1 MAVVGCAAV
10 ASQSAET
17 EGVTSVEAKSL
28 PLLLL
33 HGTGDRVLSPSCS
46 ERLFEENKRAARD
59 DQGGLKLFEGDDHA
73 LMGTLLEE
81 EERMLCV
88 FVMKC
93 DGEEVAEDEDLEV
106 LGKPLVEEEDKFRVM
121 EEAADLG
128 EGERL
133 R

>member
-17 EGVTSVEAKSL
+17 EGVASVEAKRL

-33 HGTGDRVLSPSCS
+33 HGTGDRVLSSSCS
-46 ERLFEENKRAARD
+46 ERLFEENKPAARD

-73 LMGTLLEE
+73 LMGNLLEE

-121 EEAADLG
+121 EEAGDLG
-128 EGERL
+128 EG
-133 R
+133 

>member
-17 EGVTSVEAKSL
+17 EGVASVEAKSL

-33 HGTGDRVLSPSCS
+33 HGTGDRVLSSSCS

-73 LMGTLLEE
+73 LMGNLLEA
-81 EERMLCV
+81 ERMLCV

-93 DGEEVAEDEDLEV
+93 DREEVAEDEDLEV
-106 LGKPLVEEEDKFRVM
+106 LGKPLVEEEGRIRSM
-121 EEAADLG
+121 EEAGDLG